1 MMAGSIDYSQYQVD
15 ASTLDFKQRDRLN
28 KYLEFL
34 IQNGGSDLHI
44 KSGAVIRGRIH
55 GELVKFSKTPFL
67 KEDAMT
73 LAKELLIT
81 RFPELIEKKSVDF
94 TYKLNEDYRF
104 RVNIFF
110 QIDGISA
117 VFRTIPV
124 KIPEIDDLGLPPSIK
139 DICDTAMRGVVL
151 LTGPTG
157 SGKTT
162 TIASMINRIN
172 RQRTSHV
179 VTIEDPV
186 EFVFKDDKCIIN
198 QRAIGEDCNNFAD
211 SLRAAL
217 REDPDVIFV
226 GEMRDLETI
235 ETALHA
241 AETGHLVFSTVHTID
256 AKETVNRI
264 IAMFE
269 QAEQERIRM
278 TLASVLEAVIS
289 QRLARTVEGKRVAV
303 VEILRKNTRI
313 KDMILD
319 ARDDEI
325 PDAIADG
332 RNTYGMQTF
341 DQHLLDL
348 YRDGVI
354 TREEALDKA
363 SKRND
368 LDLQIKNVDLAKK
381 RDLAA
386 ESGESAEEML
396 AGEVVQLKEIR

>member
-1 MMAGSIDYSQYQVD
+1 MAVSIDYSQYQVD
-15 ASTLDFKQRDRLN
+15 PSQLDFKQREILN
-28 KYLEFL
+28 QYLDFL

-55 GELVKFSKTPFL
+55 GELVKFSKTPFS

-94 TYKLNEDYRF
+94 TYKLNDEYRF

-124 KIPEIDDLGLPPSIK
+124 KIPEIDELGLPPSIK

-186 EFVFKDDKCIIN
+186 EFIFKDEKCIIN

-211 SLRAAL
+211 SLRGAL

-289 QRLARTVEGKRVAV
+289 QRLARTTDGKRVAV
-303 VEILRKNTRI
+303 VEVLRKNTRI

-319 ARDDEI
+319 SRDDEI

-381 RDLAA
+381 RNLATEA
-386 ESGESAEEML
+386 GESTEDML

>member
-1 MMAGSIDYSQYQVD
+1 MADAIDYSQYQVD
-15 ASTLDFKQRDRLN
+15 VSTLDFKQRDRLD
-28 KYLEFL
+28 KFL
-34 IQNGGSDLHI
+34 NFLVQNGGSDLHL
-44 KSGAVIRGRIH
+44 KAGSVVRGRIN
-55 GELVKFSKTPFL
+55 GELVKFTKDPYL
-67 KEDAMT
+67 KEDMMT
-73 LAKELLIT
+73 LAKELLKT
-81 RFPELIEKKSVDF
+81 RFPEMIKNKSVDF
-94 TYKLNEDYRF
+94 TYKLNDEYRF

-110 QIDGISA
+110 QIDGVSA

-124 KIPEIDDLGLPPSIK
+124 KIPTIDELGLPKSIK
-139 DICDTAMRGVVL
+139 EICDTAMRGVVL

-162 TIASMINRIN
+162 TIASMLNRIN
-172 RQRTSHV
+172 HARTSHI

-198 QRAIGEDCNNFAD
+198 QRAIGEDCNTFAD

-226 GEMRDLETI
+226 GEMRDLVTI

-256 AKETVNRI
+256 AKETINRI
-264 IAMFE
+264 VAMFE

-278 TLASVLEAVIS
+278 TLASVIEAVIS
-289 QRLARTVEGKRVAV
+289 QRLARTIDGKRVAV

-313 KDMILD
+313 RDMILEG
-319 ARDDEI
+319 RDSEI

-348 YRDGVI
+348 YVQEVI
-354 TREEALDKA
+354 TRDEALDKA

-368 LDLQIKNVDLAKK
+368 LELKMKNADLAKK
-381 RDLAA
+381 R
-386 ESGESAEEML
+386 GIML
-396 AGEVVQLKEIR
+396 ANGEDIPDQLANEVVQLQDIRR

>member
-1 MMAGSIDYSQYQVD
+1 MAVSIDYSQYQVD
-15 ASTLDFKQRDRLN
+15 PSQLDFKQREILN
-28 KYLEFL
+28 QYLDFL

-55 GELVKFSKTPFL
+55 GELVKFSKTPFS

-94 TYKLNEDYRF
+94 TYKLNDEYRF

-124 KIPEIDDLGLPPSIK
+124 KIPEIDELGLPPSIK

-186 EFVFKDDKCIIN
+186 EFIFKDEKCIIN

-241 AETGHLVFSTVHTID
+241 AETGRLVFSTVHTID

-278 TLASVLEAVIS
+278 TLASVLETVIS

-381 RDLAA
+381 RNLATEA
-386 ESGESAEEML
+386 GESTEDML

>member
-1 MMAGSIDYSQYQVD
+1 MMAVSIDYSQYQVD
-15 ASTLDFKQRDRLN
+15 PSQLDFKQREILN
-28 KYLEFL
+28 QYLDFL

-55 GELVKFSKTPFL
+55 GELVKFSKTPFS

-94 TYKLNEDYRF
+94 TYKLNDEYRF

-124 KIPEIDDLGLPPSIK
+124 KIPEIDELGLPPSIK

-186 EFVFKDDKCIIN
+186 EFIFKDEKCIIN

-289 QRLARTVEGKRVAV
+289 QRLARTTNGKRVAV
-303 VEILRKNTRI
+303 VEVLRKNTRI

-319 ARDDEI
+319 SRDDEI

-381 RDLAA
+381 RNLATEA
-386 ESGESAEEML
+386 GESTEDML

>member
-1 MMAGSIDYSQYQVD
+1 MAVSIDYSQYQVD
-15 ASTLDFKQRDRLN
+15 PSQLDFKQREILN
-28 KYLEFL
+28 QYLDFL

-55 GELVKFSKTPFL
+55 GELVKFSKTPFS

-94 TYKLNEDYRF
+94 TYKLNDEYRF

-124 KIPEIDDLGLPPSIK
+124 KIPEIDELGLPPSIK

-186 EFVFKDDKCIIN
+186 EFIFKDEKCIIN

-319 ARDDEI
+319 SRDDEI

-386 ESGESAEEML
+386 ESGESTEDML

>member
-1 MMAGSIDYSQYQVD
+1 MAVSIDYSQYQVD
-15 ASTLDFKQRDRLN
+15 PSQLDFKQREILN
-28 KYLEFL
+28 QYLDFL

-55 GELVKFSKTPFL
+55 GELVKFSKTPFS

-94 TYKLNEDYRF
+94 TYKLNDEYRF

-124 KIPEIDDLGLPPSIK
+124 KIPEIDELGLPPSIK

-186 EFVFKDDKCIIN
+186 EFIFKDEKCIIN

-289 QRLARTVEGKRVAV
+289 QRLARTTDGKRVAV
-303 VEILRKNTRI
+303 VEVLRKNTRI

-319 ARDDEI
+319 SRDDEI

-381 RDLAA
+381 RNLATEA
-386 ESGESAEEML
+386 GESTEDML

>member
-1 MMAGSIDYSQYQVD
+1 MAVSIDYSQYQVD
-15 ASTLDFKQRDRLN
+15 PSQLDFKQREILN
-28 KYLEFL
+28 QYLDFL

-55 GELVKFSKTPFL
+55 GELVKFSKTPFS

-348 YRDGVI
+348 YRDGII

>member
-1 MMAGSIDYSQYQVD
+1 MMAVSIDYSKYQVD
-15 ASTLDFKQRDRLN
+15 ASELDFKQRDKLN

-81 RFPELIEKKSVDF
+81 RFPELIERKSVDF
-94 TYKLNEDYRF
+94 TYKLNDDYRF

-124 KIPEIDDLGLPPSIK
+124 KIPEIDELGLPPSIK

-289 QRLARTVEGKRVAV
+289 QRLARTIEGKRVAV

>member
-1 MMAGSIDYSQYQVD
+1 MAGSIDYSQYQVD

-124 KIPEIDDLGLPPSIK
+124 KIPEIDELGLPPSIK

-289 QRLARTVEGKRVAV
+289 QRLARTTDGKRVAV
-303 VEILRKNTRI
+303 VEVLRKNTRI

-319 ARDDEI
+319 SRDDEI

-381 RDLAA
+381 RNLATEA
-386 ESGESAEEML
+386 GESTEDML

>member
-94 TYKLNEDYRF
+94 TYKLNEYYRF

-289 QRLARTVEGKRVAV
+289 QRLARTIEGKRVAV

>member
-1 MMAGSIDYSQYQVD
+1 MAVSIDYSQYQVD
-15 ASTLDFKQRDRLN
+15 PSQLDFKQREILN
-28 KYLEFL
+28 QYLDFL

-55 GELVKFSKTPFL
+55 GELVKFSKTPFS

-94 TYKLNEDYRF
+94 TYKLNDDYRF

-124 KIPEIDDLGLPPSIK
+124 KIPEIDELGLPPSIK

-186 EFVFKDDKCIIN
+186 EFIFKDEKCIIN

-319 ARDDEI
+319 SRDDEI

>member
-44 KSGAVIRGRIH
+44 KSGAVIRGSIH

-289 QRLARTVEGKRVAV
+289 QRLARTIEGKRVAV

>member
-1 MMAGSIDYSQYQVD
+1 MAGSIDYLQYQVD

-289 QRLARTVEGKRVAV
+289 QRLARTIEGKRVAV

>member
-1 MMAGSIDYSQYQVD
+1 MAGSIDYSQYQVD

-289 QRLARTVEGKRVAV
+289 QRLARTIEGKRVAV

-381 RDLAA
+381 RDLAT

>member
-1 MMAGSIDYSQYQVD
+1 MAGSIDYSQYQVD

-44 KSGAVIRGRIH
+44 KSGAAIRGRIH

-289 QRLARTVEGKRVAV
+289 QRLARTIEGKRVAV

-348 YRDGVI
+348 YRDGII

>member
-1 MMAGSIDYSQYQVD
+1 MAVSIDYSQYQVD
-15 ASTLDFKQRDRLN
+15 PSQLDFKQREILN
-28 KYLEFL
+28 QYLDFL

-55 GELVKFSKTPFL
+55 GELVKFSKTPFS

-94 TYKLNEDYRF
+94 TYKLNDEYRF

-124 KIPEIDDLGLPPSIK
+124 KIPEIDELGLPPSIK

-289 QRLARTVEGKRVAV
+289 QRLARTTDGKRVAV
-303 VEILRKNTRI
+303 VEVLRKNTRI

-319 ARDDEI
+319 SRDDEI

>member
-1 MMAGSIDYSQYQVD
+1 MAGSIDYSQYQVD

-34 IQNGGSDLHI
+34 IQNGGSDLQI

-269 QAEQERIRM
+269 QAAQERIRM

-289 QRLARTVEGKRVAV
+289 QRLARTIEGKRVAV

-348 YRDGVI
+348 YRDGII

>member
-1 MMAGSIDYSQYQVD
+1 MAGSIDYSQYQVD

-241 AETGHLVFSTVHTID
+241 AETGHLVFSTVHTLD

-289 QRLARTVEGKRVAV
+289 QRLARTIEGKRVAV

>member
-1 MMAGSIDYSQYQVD
+1 MAVSIDYSQYQVD
-15 ASTLDFKQRDRLN
+15 PSQLDFKQREILN
-28 KYLEFL
+28 QYLDFL

-55 GELVKFSKTPFL
+55 GELVKFSKTPFS

-94 TYKLNEDYRF
+94 TYKLNDEYRF

-124 KIPEIDDLGLPPSIK
+124 KIPEIDELGLPPSIK

-186 EFVFKDDKCIIN
+186 EFIFKDEKCIIN

-289 QRLARTVEGKRVAV
+289 QRLARTTDGKRVAV
-303 VEILRKNTRI
+303 VEVLRKNTRI

-319 ARDDEI
+319 SRDDEI

-368 LDLQIKNVDLAKK
+368 LDLQIKNVNLAKK
-381 RDLAA
+381 RNLATEA
-386 ESGESAEEML
+386 GESTEDML

>member
-1 MMAGSIDYSQYQVD
+1 MTGSIDYSQYQVD

>member
-1 MMAGSIDYSQYQVD
+1 MAGSIDYSQYQVD

-151 LTGPTG
+151 LMGPTG

-289 QRLARTVEGKRVAV
+289 QRLARTIEGKRVAV

>member
-1 MMAGSIDYSQYQVD
+1 MAGSIDYSQYQVD

-289 QRLARTVEGKRVAV
+289 QRLARTIEGKRVAV

>member
-1 MMAGSIDYSQYQVD
+1 MAVSIDYSQYQVD
-15 ASTLDFKQRDRLN
+15 ASELDFKQRDKLN

-81 RFPELIEKKSVDF
+81 RFPELIERKSVDF
-94 TYKLNEDYRF
+94 TYKLNDDYRF

-289 QRLARTVEGKRVAV
+289 QRLARTIEGKRVAV

>member
-1 MMAGSIDYSQYQVD
+1 MAGSIDYSQYQVD

-348 YRDGVI
+348 YIDGVI

>member
-1 MMAGSIDYSQYQVD
+1 MAGSIDYSQYQVD

-81 RFPELIEKKSVDF
+81 RFPELIERKSVDF
-94 TYKLNEDYRF
+94 TYKLNDDYRF

-124 KIPEIDDLGLPPSIK
+124 KIPEIDELGLPPSIK

-289 QRLARTVEGKRVAV
+289 QRLARTIEGKRVAV

>member
-278 TLASVLEAVIS
+278 TLASVLESVIS

-348 YRDGVI
+348 YRDGII

>member
-1 MMAGSIDYSQYQVD
+1 MAGSIDYSQYQVD

-186 EFVFKDDKCIIN
+186 EFVVKDDKCIIN

>member
-1 MMAGSIDYSQYQVD
+1 MAVSIDYSKYQVD
-15 ASTLDFKQRDRLN
+15 ASELDFKQRDKLN

-81 RFPELIEKKSVDF
+81 RFPELIERKSVDF
-94 TYKLNEDYRF
+94 TYKLNDDYRF

-124 KIPEIDDLGLPPSIK
+124 KIPEIDELGLPPSIK

-319 ARDDEI
+319 SRDDEI

>member
-1 MMAGSIDYSQYQVD
+1 MAGSIDYSQYQVD

-81 RFPELIEKKSVDF
+81 RFPELIERKSVDF
-94 TYKLNEDYRF
+94 TYKLNDDYRF

-289 QRLARTVEGKRVAV
+289 QRLARTIEGKRVAV

-348 YRDGVI
+348 YRDGII

>member
-1 MMAGSIDYSQYQVD
+1 MAVSIDYSKYQVD
-15 ASTLDFKQRDRLN
+15 ASELDFKQRDKLN

-81 RFPELIEKKSVDF
+81 RFPELIERKSVDF
-94 TYKLNEDYRF
+94 TYKLNDDYRF

-124 KIPEIDDLGLPPSIK
+124 KIPEIDELGLPPSIK

-289 QRLARTVEGKRVAV
+289 QRLARTIEGKRVAV